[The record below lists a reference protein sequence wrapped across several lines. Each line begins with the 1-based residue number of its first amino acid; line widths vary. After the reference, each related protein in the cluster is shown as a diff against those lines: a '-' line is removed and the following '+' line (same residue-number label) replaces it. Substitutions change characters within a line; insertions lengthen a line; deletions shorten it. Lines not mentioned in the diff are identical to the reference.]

1 MREDF
6 TFALLHFKEL
16 VGHGPHAS
24 LGDCVELLAAKAKS
38 AGVNIQLEKTGQVC
52 DTS

>member
-6 TFALLHFKEL
+6 IFALLRFKES

-24 LGDCVELLAAKAKS
+24 VGDCVELLAAKAKS
-38 AGVNIQLEKTGQVC
+38 AGVKLNLEKTGQVC